1 MKRKNMNA
9 FLTCLFLFSGCD
21 IIDYHPYD
29 VRIKG
34 ETDIN
39 AKNIEKI
46 EANCK
51 DKTTIRFVA
60 MGDSQRWYDETEK
73 CINSINEMED
83 IG

>member
-9 FLTCLFLFSGCD
+9 FLACLFLFSGCD

-46 EANCK
+46 EQA
-51 DKTTIRFVA
+51 TARWEPWQRFLQ
-60 MGDSQRWYDETEK
+60 SF
-73 CINSINEMED
+73 C
-83 IG
+83 

>member
-9 FLTCLFLFSGCD
+9 FLACLFLFSGCD

-46 EANCK
+46 EATV
-51 DKTTIRFVA
+51 KTKLPSGSLLWEIRNVGMMKRKSA
-60 MGDSQRWYDETEK
+60 
-73 CINSINEMED
+73 
-83 IG
+83 

>member
-9 FLTCLFLFSGCD
+9 FLACLFLFSGCD

-46 EANCK
+46 EQA
-51 DKTTIRFVA
+51 TALWQPWQRFLQ
-60 MGDSQRWYDETEK
+60 SF
-73 CINSINEMED
+73 C
-83 IG
+83 

>member
-9 FLTCLFLFSGCD
+9 FLACLFLFSGCD

-39 AKNIEKI
+39 AKNIEKRQ
-46 EANCK
+46 NYHPVRCYG
-51 DKTTIRFVA
+51 RFATLV
-60 MGDSQRWYDETEK
+60 
-73 CINSINEMED
+73 
-83 IG
+83 

>member
-9 FLTCLFLFSGCD
+9 FLACLFLFSGCD

-39 AKNIEKI
+39 AKNIEK
-46 EANCK
+46 N
-51 DKTTIRFVA
+51 R
-60 MGDSQRWYDETEK
+60 SQL
-73 CINSINEMED
+73 
-83 IG
+83 